1 MDSFRLVGADGHGYA
16 GHLRD
21 ELLDEA
27 LAVLVGADE
36 VPEGLSTVD
45 EDAGPVEVALR
56 LFEVGVEHGVFF
68 LQQPDHLVPL
78 GEGVDPL
85 CRHPARLVEGG
96 VCRMLGAGLHRGRGR
111 FFCRRG
117 RSRFGLGRRCR
128 PGRFIPGQR
137 GSVLHR
143 RFLRK
148 RRQVVL
154 GGGRFDQ
161 RFRLRFRVCHG
172 GRRGRLQRGLCYRCG
187 GLHSRSCR
195 GHRNAHKGLRRGRC
209 RKGAGR
215 FLRGRRA
222 GCGFHRCP
230 LHHLGRL
237 GQAEEGKLQ
246 LNALVA
252 AAGHVFEGVAQGAD
266 GPDGLLLAQL
276 RPFFEVAGLF
286 LRRHTGEQC
295 LPAGQRRQHEG
306 AVMGDEF
313 FGQALHIHRLLPQ
326 LGQLSQRGGS
336 VLRRDGVRDAEQ
348 IAPVGDACH
357 PADHVGVHFGGHA
370 CTGVQN
376 GQRIAHGTIGQ
387 PGDQLRALGGQLQ
400 PLLPGNI
407 LHPLGDILRPDAGE
421 VVPLAAGQ
429 DGGRDFLDLGR
440 RQDEDDMGGRLF
452 QRFQQRVER
461 RC

>member
-1 MDSFRLVGADGHGYA
+1 
-16 GHLRD
+16 
-21 ELLDEA
+21 
-27 LAVLVGADE
+27 
-36 VPEGLSTVD
+36 
-45 EDAGPVEVALR
+45 
-56 LFEVGVEHGVFF
+56 
-68 LQQPDHLVPL
+68 
-78 GEGVDPL
+78 
-85 CRHPARLVEGG
+85 
-96 VCRMLGAGLHRGRGR
+96 
-111 FFCRRG
+111 
-117 RSRFGLGRRCR
+117 
-128 PGRFIPGQR
+128 
-137 GSVLHR
+137 
-143 RFLRK
+143 
-148 RRQVVL
+148 
-154 GGGRFDQ
+154 
-161 RFRLRFRVCHG
+161 
-172 GRRGRLQRGLCYRCG
+172 
-187 GLHSRSCR
+187 
-195 GHRNAHKGLRRGRC
+195 
-209 RKGAGR
+209 
-215 FLRGRRA
+215 
-222 GCGFHRCP
+222 
-230 LHHLGRL
+230 
-237 GQAEEGKLQ
+237 
-246 LNALVA
+246 
-252 AAGHVFEGVAQGAD
+252 
-266 GPDGLLLAQL
+266 
-276 RPFFEVAGLF
+276 
-286 LRRHTGEQC
+286 
-295 LPAGQRRQHEG
+295 
-306 AVMGDEF
+306 MGDEF